1 MEKLTLEQID
11 FELKSLELKEKQLTF
26 ERNIELRYEEK
37 LANQKLSVLQELRYL
52 LTATKIDESK
62 SIVGGESVYKNLL
75 SEYEEEMVKMKLLK
89 IIQTL

>member
-37 LANQKLSVLQELRYL
+37 LANQKLSVIQEMRYL
-52 LTATKIDESK
+52 LAATKIDESK

>member
-37 LANQKLSVLQELRYL
+37 LANQKLSVIQEMRYL

>member
-11 FELKSLELKEKQLTF
+11 FEIKSIELKEKQLTF

-37 LANQKLSVLQELRYL
+37 LANQKLSVIQEMRYL